1 MNDLE
6 TLKEM
11 FERNK
16 ISYEFTNNRFEKP
29 LITIEKGFVNFYT
42 EFVFDDEGTLRNVA
56 AYDKDPEWE

>member
-1 MNDLE
+1 MSDLE

-29 LITIEKGFVNFYT
+29 KIRIEKGYIGFYT
-42 EFVFDDEGTLRNVA
+42 VFVFDDEGTLRNVA
-56 AYDKDPEWE
+56 AYE

>member
-11 FERNK
+11 FSRNK

-29 LITIEKGFVNFYT
+29 KIIIEKGYIGFYT
-42 EFVFDDEGTLRNVA
+42 VFTFDDEGALRNVA
-56 AYDKDPEWE
+56 AYE

>member
-16 ISYEFTNNRFEKP
+16 ISYEFANNWPEKTQ
-29 LITIEKGFVNFYT
+29 IIIEKGYIGFYT
-42 EFVFDDEGTLRNVA
+42 VFVFDVEGTLRSVE
-56 AYDKDPEWE
+56 AYE

>member
-16 ISYEFTNNRFEKP
+16 ISYEFTNNWPEKP
-29 LITIEKGFVNFYT
+29 QIIIENGYVVWF
-42 EFVFDDEGTLRNVA
+42 FVFDDEGTLRNVG
-56 AYDKDPEWE
+56 AYE

>member
-16 ISYEFTNNRFEKP
+16 ISYEFTNNWPEKP
-29 LITIEKGFVNFYT
+29 QIIIENGYVGFYT
-42 EFVFDDEGTLRNVA
+42 VFVFDDEGTLCNVG
-56 AYDKDPEWE
+56 AYE

>member
-1 MNDLE
+1 MSDLE

-29 LITIEKGFVNFYT
+29 LITIEKGYIGFYT
-42 EFVFDDEGTLRNVA
+42 VFVFDDEGTLRNVA
-56 AYDKDPEWE
+56 AYE

>member
-1 MNDLE
+1 MSDLE

-29 LITIEKGFVNFYT
+29 LITIEKGYIGFYT
-42 EFVFDDEGTLRNVA
+42 EFVFDDEGTLRNVE
-56 AYDKDPEWE
+56 AYE